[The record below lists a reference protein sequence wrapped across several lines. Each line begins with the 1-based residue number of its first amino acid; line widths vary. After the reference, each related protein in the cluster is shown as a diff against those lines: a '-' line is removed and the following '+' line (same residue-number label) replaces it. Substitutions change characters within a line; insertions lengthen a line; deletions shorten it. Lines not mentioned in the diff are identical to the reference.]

1 MLHKKAKGFML
12 LSAIMATLI
21 ILMIANG
28 FMNMYG
34 GQFTYLQAGKE
45 ASKGQQYAE
54 IVADKIKLEGIDA
67 EEVTDRTS
75 LEEITGNEADS
86 NWEYTC
92 EIGDETEDDDGNV
105 FKVAT
110 IKIYKEGEDSPRYT
124 YEVPL
129 SSSGSSDGLEVGMV
143 VAWTLSSD
151 PSDSYLECNG
161 QAVDSSKYPK
171 LYALMHNV
179 PDYQGYF
186 LRGLGGNSAALGTAQ
201 SDAIRN
207 ISGTISLHNLNGHDY
222 ERMQLFNEDV
232 FATGALSLGNY
243 ANRYAGSD
251 AENIIYLPGSFS
263 FDASRV
269 VPTAEENRPVNKAV
283 RYFIKEK

>member
-1 MLHKKAKGFML
+1 MLHKKRLKAKGFVM
-12 LSAIMATLI
+12 LSAIMAMLI

-54 IVADKIKLEGIDA
+54 LVGEKVKLEGVDA
-67 EEVTDRTS
+67 EEVTDKTG
-75 LEEITGNEADS
+75 LDEITGNDADKG
-86 NWEYTC
+86 WEYTY
-92 EIGDETEDDDGNV
+92 EISEGTEDEDGNV

-110 IKIYKEGEDSPRYT
+110 IKIYKEGENSPRYT

-129 SSSGSSDGLEVGMV
+129 SSSGSDSLEIGMI
-143 VAWTLSSD
+143 VAWTLSSN
-151 PSDSYLECNG
+151 PSNNYLECNG

-179 PDYQGYF
+179 PDYRGVF
-186 LRGLGGNSAALGTAQ
+186 LRGLGGNSASLGELQ
-201 SDAIRN
+201 GDAIRN
-207 ISGTISLHNLNGHDY
+207 ITGEINVEVRSVASKYAYGAFYIGQDT
-222 ERMQLFNEDV
+222 DV
-232 FATGALSLGNY
+232 GDDREGNWGEGFR
-243 ANRYAGSD
+243 AK
-251 AENIIYLPGSFS
+251 

-269 VPTAEENRPVNKAV
+269 VPVAEENRPINKAV
-283 RYFIKEK
+283 RYFIKAK

>member
-54 IVADKIKLEGIDA
+54 IVADKIDLEGIDA

-75 LEEITGNEADS
+75 LEKITGNEADS

-151 PSDSYLECNG
+151 PSDNYLECNG

-186 LRGLGGNSAALGTAQ
+186 LRGLGGKSAALGIAQ
-201 SDAIRN
+201 SDATRDF
-207 ISGTISLHNLNGHDY
+207 SGSFRADSLSGSGVSGVFSAAKTGNYFEDDQYKN
-222 ERMQLFNEDV
+222 QLQY
-232 FATGALSLGNY
+232 TYQYTLSL
-243 ANRYAGSD
+243 ANAG
-251 AENIIYLPGSFS
+251 I
-263 FDASRV
+263 
-269 VPTAEENRPVNKAV
+269 PTASEIRPVNKAV
-283 RYFIKEK
+283 RYFIKAK